1 MMSLLRKSA
10 LIGIGLAYMTRDKI
24 EETARKIAKEDNLSE
39 EEGRRLAEELL
50 QQADEAG
57 ENFKAQV
64 EKLVR
69 SAMERMDICTGKQFR
84 ELDDR
89 VKKLEDLVA
98 KSDNSA
104 P

>member
-1 MMSLLRKSA
+1 MMSILRKSA

-24 EETARKIAKEDNLSE
+24 EETARKIAQEDNLSE

-57 ENFKAQV
+57 ENFKTQV
-64 EKLVR
+64 EKLVK
-69 SAMERMDICTGKQFR
+69 STLERMDICTGKQFR

-98 KSDNSA
+98 KSENSSS
-104 P
+104 